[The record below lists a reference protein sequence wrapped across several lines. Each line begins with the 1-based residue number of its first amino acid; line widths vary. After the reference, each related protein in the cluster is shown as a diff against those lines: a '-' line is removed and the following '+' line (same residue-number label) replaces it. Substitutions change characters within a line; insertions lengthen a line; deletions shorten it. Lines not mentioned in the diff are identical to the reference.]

1 MGSGQGMFLI
11 IMFFTFSRVI
21 GRNHP
26 LFHAGP
32 LEDTVLVS
40 WVNSG
45 VNQIEPRKTPAAW
58 PQWP

>member
-1 MGSGQGMFLI
+1 
-11 IMFFTFSRVI
+11 MFFTFSSMI
-21 GRNHP
+21 GLNRP

-32 LEDTVLVS
+32 IEDAVLVS
-40 WVNSG
+40 WLNSG